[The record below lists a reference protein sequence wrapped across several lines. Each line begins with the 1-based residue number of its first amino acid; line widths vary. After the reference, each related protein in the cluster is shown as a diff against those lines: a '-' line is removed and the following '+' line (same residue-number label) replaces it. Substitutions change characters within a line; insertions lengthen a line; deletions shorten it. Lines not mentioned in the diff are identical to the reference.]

1 MAPVILYVGLVGAVV
16 AMLVCMRTFLASQP
30 VPPTAYGDIVNQY
43 LSNFRHV
50 RHWRPESGLIQ
61 RLPMRCA
68 DGFSMSVQASN
79 SHYCSPRDDFGP
91 YVSVEVGYPNRP
103 EPLLEPHSDVVGG
116 DVFGWVPVEV
126 IAQIIAKHGGLVPL
140 QSGDVL
146 DRSGLWMTKER
157 ASVRVSMPSQK
168 ATV

>member
-1 MAPVILYVGLVGAVV
+1 MAPVILCVGLVGAVV
-16 AMLVCMRTFLASQP
+16 AMLVCMRKFLASQP

-50 RHWRPESGLIQ
+50 RLWRPESGLIQ
-61 RLPMRCA
+61 RRYMCCP

-79 SHYCSPRDDFGP
+79 SHYCSPRNDFGP
-91 YVSVEVGYPNRP
+91 YASVEVGYPNRP
-103 EPLLEPHSDVVGG
+103 EPLLEPYSDGGG

-146 DRSGLWMTKER
+146 ARSGRWVTEER